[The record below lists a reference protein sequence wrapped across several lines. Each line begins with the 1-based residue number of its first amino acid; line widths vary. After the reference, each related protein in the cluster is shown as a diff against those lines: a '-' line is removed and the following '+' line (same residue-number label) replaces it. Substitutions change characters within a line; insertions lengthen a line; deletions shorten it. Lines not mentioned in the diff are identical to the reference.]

1 MAVLLVVLGVLVV
14 AGTLLAAALA
24 LLWLPLWLLVRLA
37 RVLGAALSRAGE
49 YAADRHAV
57 ELGYGPG
64 LVWVLERFAL
74 AERST
79 PRPRGLA
86 ALLRSHPTSQARLLA
101 VGRAGPTP

>member
-1 MAVLLVVLGVLVV
+1 VLLGVLVV
-14 AGTLLAAALA
+14 AGTLLAVALA

-74 AERST
+74 AERSA
-79 PRPRGLA
+79 PRPHGLA